1 MTTVPDPRRLRE
13 DLRALQQ
20 AALAAADP
28 KAAVTRALSL
38 NGEHLVVAEQVLA
51 LERDSRVWLIALG
64 KASCGMA
71 QGALAAV
78 GERIT
83 AGVVAHPHGAGAS
96 ELWPRGLLRFA
107 AGHPLPDEGSL
118 RAGQAALE
126 MLQHPTPRDV
136 VLVLVSGGGSA
147 LFESLRPGITLED
160 LRRITEALQHSG
172 ADIVELNVVRR
183 ALSRIKGGGLAR
195 AAVPARVVALI
206 ISDVVGD
213 SIEAIASGPTVES
226 PTGPA
231 DALVVLDQRGLTAHS
246 AAVTRALRAA
256 STQSAGSGTL
266 LAPIVRIVGSNLLAA
281 TALCEEAAARGF
293 RTLLLTDRMQG
304 EAREVGRFVG
314 GVVRGMHERALPL
327 ASPACVVLG
336 GETTVTVRGHG
347 RGGRNLE
354 LALGA
359 ALALDGCPG
368 AVVFSFATDGVDG
381 ASVAAGAIATGET
394 LARARAKGLSGH
406 RSLAEN
412 DTEAFFRALEDLW
425 ITGPSG
431 TNVNDLVVGLSYP

>member
-28 KAAVTRALSL
+28 TAAVTRALRL
-38 NGEHLVVAEQVLA
+38 DGEHLVVAEQVVP
-51 LERDSRVWLIALG
+51 LERESRVWLIALG

-83 AGVVAHPHGAGAS
+83 AGVVAHPHGAGTSAM
-96 ELWPRGLLRFA
+96 WPRGVLRFD

-118 RAGQAALE
+118 RAGEAALG
-126 MLQHPTPRDV
+126 MLQRPLPRDV

-147 LFESLRPGITLED
+147 LCESLRPGIRLED

-183 ALSRIKGGGLAR
+183 ALSQIKGGGLAR
-195 AAVPARVVALI
+195 AAAPARVVTLI

-226 PTGPA
+226 STGSA
-231 DALVVLDQRGLTAHS
+231 EALVVLEQRGLARHHP
-246 AAVTRALRAA
+246 AVTLALRTAFA
-256 STQSAGSGTL
+256 KGAGTGTFPR
-266 LAPIVRIVGSNLLAA
+266 PIVRIVGSNLIAA
-281 TALCEEAAARGF
+281 KALCGEAGERGF

-327 ASPACVVLG
+327 RSPACVVLG

-359 ALALDGCPG
+359 ALALEGCPG
-368 AVVFSFATDGVDG
+368 AVVFSFATDGLDG

-394 LARARAKGLSGH
+394 LARASARGLSAH
-406 RSLAEN
+406 RSLAES
-412 DTEAFFRALEDLW
+412 DTEPFFRALEDLW